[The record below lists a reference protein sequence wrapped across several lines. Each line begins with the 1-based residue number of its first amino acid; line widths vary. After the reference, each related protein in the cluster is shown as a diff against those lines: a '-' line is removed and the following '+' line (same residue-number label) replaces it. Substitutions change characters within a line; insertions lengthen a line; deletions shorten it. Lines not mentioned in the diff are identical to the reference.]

1 MIMAETTKVFLIT
14 GFLGSGKT
22 TLLNRII
29 ARFPKDKKLTILMNE
44 FGEIG
49 IDGTLVEGD
58 DIDMMEISRG
68 SIFCV
73 CVKTD
78 FIKGLYELNTKIKPD
93 ILLMES
99 TGVANPSDLK
109 RDLQLPIFNNRFQFK
124 EQFCILDAVHFHDA
138 FEAFA
143 SLEKQ
148 IASSTVFIIN
158 KVDLA
163 TRESI
168 DKIKQ
173 IVGEF
178 HPDPVFIETTYSD
191 IPLEQFFFEELRE
204 MNSSQSPSLEERT
217 QRILSASE
225 LETYI
230 DDLLDQP
237 DLEIT
242 PPDAL
247 VSVTYKWT
255 GDDLSQIKAMA
266 DSMPS
271 SVVRAKGFV
280 EAEGSMHIFSYVMG
294 DWTLENPNIPAE
306 RIRHKNI
313 IVFIGPID
321 SMEEIGK
328 TVDTVNWTK
337 GEVLQPKSLKDMK
350 LTNMKDS
357 KDG

>member
-1 MIMAETTKVFLIT
+1 MNTTETKVFLIT

-22 TLLNRII
+22 TFLNKII
-29 ARFPKDKKLTILMNE
+29 AQFPKDKKLTILMNE

-49 IDGTLVEGD
+49 VDGTLVEGD
-58 DIDMMEISRG
+58 AIDMMEISRG

-109 RDLQLPIFNNRFQFK
+109 RDLQLPIFNNRFKFM
-124 EQFCILDAVHFHDA
+124 EQFCLLDAVHFHDA

-163 TRESI
+163 TPESI
-168 DKIKQ
+168 NRIKQ

-178 HPDPVFIETTYSD
+178 HPDPVFFETTYSD
-191 IPLEQFFFEELRE
+191 IPLEQFFFEEQQE
-204 MNSSQSPSLEERT
+204 NKSSLPADSGKDEKK
-217 QRILSASE
+217 ILSASE

-242 PPDAL
+242 PPDEL

-266 DSMPS
+266 DSLPS

-280 EAEGSMHIFSYVMG
+280 EAEGSMYIFSYVMG
-294 DWTLENPNIPAE
+294 DWTIEDPGIPAE
-306 RIRHKNI
+306 RIKHKNTV
-313 IVFIGPID
+313 VFIGSID

-328 TVDTVNWTK
+328 AAETGSWTK
-337 GEVLQPKSLKDMK
+337 GSVFQPNS
-350 LTNMKDS
+350 
-357 KDG
+357 

>member
-1 MIMAETTKVFLIT
+1 MVMAHTKVFLIT

-58 DIDMMEISRG
+58 DIDMLEISRG

-93 ILLMES
+93 ILVMES

-109 RDLQLPIFNNRFQFK
+109 RDLQLPIFNNRFQFR
-124 EQFCILDAVHFHDA
+124 EQFCIIDAVHFLDA

-148 IASSTVFIIN
+148 IASSTIFIIN
-158 KVDLA
+158 KVDVGKP
-163 TRESI
+163 EFI
-168 DKIKQ
+168 DRIKQ
-173 IVGEF
+173 IVTEF
-178 HPDPVFIETTYSD
+178 HPDPVFFETTYAD
-191 IPLEQFFFEELRE
+191 IPLEQFFFEELGE
-204 MNSSQSPSLEERT
+204 ADSSQSSSPVEST
-217 QRILSASE
+217 QKILSAAE
-225 LETYI
+225 LDSYI

-255 GDDLSQIKAMA
+255 GDDLSQIKTIAE
-266 DSMPS
+266 SLPS
-271 SVVRAKGFV
+271 SVLRAKGFI
-280 EAEGSMHIFSYVMG
+280 EAEGRVHIFSYVMG
-294 DWTLENPNIPAE
+294 DWTIEDPGIPAD
-306 RIRHKNI
+306 RIKHKNV

-321 SMEEIGK
+321 SMEEISRAAETG
-328 TVDTVNWTK
+328 NWSK
-337 GEVLQPKSLKDMK
+337 GAVFKPKS
-350 LTNMKDS
+350 
-357 KDG
+357 

>member
-1 MIMAETTKVFLIT
+1 MAHTKVFLIT

-29 ARFPKDKKLTILMNE
+29 ARFPRDKKLTILMNE

-49 IDGTLVEGD
+49 IDGTLVEGE
-58 DIDMMEISRG
+58 DIDMIEISRG

-78 FIKGLYELNTKIKPD
+78 FIKGLYELNTKVKPD

-109 RDLQLPIFNNRFQFK
+109 RDLQLPIFNGRFQFK

-148 IASSTVFIIN
+148 IASSTVFVIN

-163 TRESI
+163 TSESI
-168 DKIKQ
+168 NRVKQ
-173 IVGEF
+173 IVAEF

-191 IPLEQFFFEELRE
+191 IPLEQFFFGELQEENNNVLQNPAE
-204 MNSSQSPSLEERT
+204 ST

-237 DLEIT
+237 DREIT

-255 GDDLSQIKAMA
+255 GDDLSQIDAMA
-266 DSMPS
+266 NSLPS

-280 EAEGSMHIFSYVMG
+280 EADGSMFIFSYVMG
-294 DWTLENPNIPAE
+294 DWTIEDPGIPVE
-306 RIRHKNI
+306 RIKHKNI
-313 IVFIGPID
+313 VVFIGSID
-321 SMEEIGK
+321 SMEEIGRAVE
-328 TVDTVNWTK
+328 TGNWSK
-337 GEVLQPKSLKDMK
+337 GEVFQPKS
-350 LTNMKDS
+350 
-357 KDG
+357 

>member
-1 MIMAETTKVFLIT
+1 MVMTESTKVFLIT

-29 ARFPKDKKLTILMNE
+29 ARFPSDKKLTILMNE

-58 DIDMMEISRG
+58 DINMLEISRG

-78 FIKGLYELNTKIKPD
+78 FIKGLYELNTKVKPD

-124 EQFCILDAVHFHDA
+124 EQFCILDAVHFLDA
-138 FEAFA
+138 FEAYA

-158 KVDLA
+158 KVDRA
-163 TRESI
+163 TPEAI
-168 DKIKQ
+168 EKIKQ

-178 HPDPVFIETTYSD
+178 HPDPAFFETTYSD
-191 IPLEQFFFEELRE
+191 IPLEQFFFEDLNQEK
-204 MNSSQSPSLEERT
+204 SSLPPGPQDTT
-217 QRILSASE
+217 QRVLSASE

-237 DLEIT
+237 DLETT

-255 GDDLSQIKAMA
+255 GNDLSQIKVMA
-266 DSMPS
+266 DSLPA
-271 SVVRAKGFV
+271 SVVRAKGFIQ
-280 EAEGSMHIFSYVMG
+280 AEGRMYIFSYVMG
-294 DWTLENPNIPAE
+294 DWTLQDVEVAKE
-306 RIRHKNI
+306 RIKHANVV
-313 IVFIGPID
+313 VFIGSLDAMDEISRAAD
-321 SMEEIGK
+321 SGS
-328 TVDTVNWTK
+328 WAK
-337 GEVLQPKSLKDMK
+337 GEVYQPKS
-350 LTNMKDS
+350 
-357 KDG
+357 

>member
-1 MIMAETTKVFLIT
+1 MNMAHTKVFLIT

-58 DIDMMEISRG
+58 DIDMLEISRG

-163 TRESI
+163 TPESI
-168 DKIKQ
+168 DRVKQ
-173 IVGEF
+173 IVAQF
-178 HPDPVFIETTYSD
+178 HPAPLFFETTYSD
-191 IPLEQFFFEELRE
+191 IPLEQFFFEELQK
-204 MNSSQSPSLEERT
+204 NDGSLSTDSGDSEKK
-217 QRILSASE
+217 ILSASE

-247 VSVTYKWT
+247 VSVTYEWT
-255 GDDLSQIKAMA
+255 GDDLSQVKTMA
-266 DSMPS
+266 DSLPS
-271 SVVRAKGFV
+271 SVVRAKGFI
-280 EAEGSMHIFSYVMG
+280 EAEGSMYIFSYVMG
-294 DWTLENPNIPAE
+294 DWTIEDPGIPAE
-306 RIRHKNI
+306 RIKHKNI
-313 IVFIGPID
+313 VVFIGPID
-321 SMEEIGK
+321 SMKDIGRAAE
-328 TVDTVNWTK
+328 TGNWSK
-337 GEVLQPKSLKDMK
+337 GKVFQPQS
-350 LTNMKDS
+350 
-357 KDG
+357 

>member
-1 MIMAETTKVFLIT
+1 MAHTKVFLIT

-22 TLLNRII
+22 TLLNKII

-49 IDGTLVEGD
+49 IDGTLVEGE
-58 DIDMMEISRG
+58 DIDMLEISRG

-78 FIKGLYELNTKIKPD
+78 FIKGLYELNTKVKPD

-109 RDLQLPIFNNRFQFK
+109 RDLQLPIFNDRFQFK

-163 TRESI
+163 TPESI
-168 DKIKQ
+168 GKIKQ
-173 IVGEF
+173 IVSEF
-178 HPDPVFIETTYSD
+178 HPDPVFFETTYSD
-191 IPLEQFFFEELRE
+191 IPLEQFFSEDLSEE
-204 MNSSQSPSLEERT
+204 SSSLPSDPADNT
-217 QRILSASE
+217 QRVLSASE

-255 GDDLSQIKAMA
+255 GADLSQIKEMA
-266 DSMPS
+266 DSLPS

-280 EAEGSMHIFSYVMG
+280 EAEGSIYIFNYVMG
-294 DWTLENPNIPAE
+294 DWTIEDPGIPVE
-306 RIRHKNI
+306 RIKHKNI
-313 IVFIGPID
+313 VVFIGPID
-321 SMEEIGK
+321 TMEGISRVAESG
-328 TVDTVNWTK
+328 NWSK
-337 GEVLQPKSLKDMK
+337 GEVFQP
-350 LTNMKDS
+350 NN
-357 KDG
+357 

>member
-1 MIMAETTKVFLIT
+1 MTMEHTKVFLIT

-58 DIDMMEISRG
+58 DIDMLEISRG

-78 FIKGLYELNTKIKPD
+78 FIKGLYELSIKVKPD

-109 RDLQLPIFNNRFQFK
+109 RDLQLPLFNDCFQFK
-124 EQFCILDAVHFHDA
+124 EQFCILDAVHFQDA
-138 FEAFA
+138 FEVYA

-148 IASSTVFIIN
+148 IASSSVFIIN

-163 TRESI
+163 TPESI

-173 IVGEF
+173 IVGDL
-178 HPDPVFIETTYSD
+178 HPDPVFFETTYSD
-191 IPLEQFFFEELRE
+191 IPLEQFFFEELLE
-204 MNSSQSPSLEERT
+204 ENSSLPAGSGDSGNK
-217 QRILSASE
+217 ILSASE

-266 DSMPS
+266 DSLPS
-271 SVVRAKGFV
+271 SIVRAKGFV
-280 EAEGSMHIFSYVMG
+280 EAAGNIYIFSYVMG
-294 DWTLENPNIPAE
+294 DWTIEDPKIPAA
-306 RIRHKNI
+306 RIKHKNI
-313 IVFIGPID
+313 VVFIGPID
-321 SMEEIGK
+321 SMEEIGRA
-328 TVDTVNWTK
+328 VDTGNWSK
-337 GEVLQPKSLKDMK
+337 GAVFQPSPVK
-350 LTNMKDS
+350 LEIN
-357 KDG
+357 

>member
-1 MIMAETTKVFLIT
+1 MDTTHTKVFLIT

-22 TLLNRII
+22 TFLNKII

-58 DIDMMEISRG
+58 AIDMMEISRG

-109 RDLQLPIFNNRFQFK
+109 RDLQLPIFNDRFQFK
-124 EQFCILDAVHFHDA
+124 EQFCLLDAVHFHDA

-163 TRESI
+163 TPESI
-168 DKIKQ
+168 NRIKQ

-178 HPDPVFIETTYSD
+178 HPDPVFFETTHSD

-204 MNSSQSPSLEERT
+204 DKGTLPVDPGKDEKK
-217 QRILSASE
+217 ILSASE

-237 DLEIT
+237 DLEIS
-242 PPDAL
+242 PPDEL
-247 VSVTYKWT
+247 VSVSYKWT
-255 GDDLSQIKAMA
+255 GNDLSQIKEMA
-266 DSMPS
+266 DSLPS

-280 EAEGSMHIFSYVMG
+280 EAEGNMYIFSYVMG
-294 DWTLENPNIPAE
+294 DWTLEDPGIPAE
-306 RIRHKNI
+306 RIKHKNI
-313 IVFIGPID
+313 VVFIGPID
-321 SMEEIGK
+321 SMEEIGRA
-328 TVDTVNWTK
+328 VDTRNWSK
-337 GEVLQPKSLKDMK
+337 GDVFQPKS
-350 LTNMKDS
+350 
-357 KDG
+357 